1 MYFERV
7 KALHDKHEHTILPIK
22 PGMFL
27 EVQEK
32 IKDENNRIRKFK

>member
-7 KALHDKHEHTILPIK
+7 KSFHDKHEYAILPIK
-22 PGMFL
+22 PGMLL

-32 IKDENNRIRKFK
+32 IKDENNRIWKFK